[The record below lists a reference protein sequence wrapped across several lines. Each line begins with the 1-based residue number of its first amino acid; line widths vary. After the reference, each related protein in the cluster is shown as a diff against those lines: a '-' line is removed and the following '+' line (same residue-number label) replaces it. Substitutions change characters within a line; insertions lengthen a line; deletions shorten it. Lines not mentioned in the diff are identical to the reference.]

1 MAESIRPELLIA
13 LVIVALVVLL
23 PLYFFLKRRHWNWA
37 RRLAIGLTLLSLC
50 TVGIISIGFD
60 VAYALSES
68 WLFTLVLLM
77 IGAGVL
83 GPIALF
89 DRSVI
94 FKILLSG
101 VVIGVLVLHFV
112 DLSPVKPYKR
122 FFGGIR
128 EGMTRSEIEAGL
140 HHEFPDG
147 GRFRVPIERSGDPN
161 HVSFV
166 LDPTDGSYNAEI
178 VDVTLRD
185 GKVVSKVYMPD

>member
-13 LVIVALVVLL
+13 IVIVALVVFS

-50 TVGIISIGFD
+50 TVGLIAIGFD
-60 VAYALSES
+60 VAYAMSES

-89 DRSVI
+89 DRSMI
-94 FKILLSG
+94 SKILLSG
-101 VVIGVLVLHFV
+101 VVLGVLVLHFV

-122 FFGGIR
+122 FFRSIR

-140 HHEFPDG
+140 HHEFPEG
-147 GRFRVPIERSGDPN
+147 GRFCIPVKRSDDTN
-161 HVSFV
+161 HLSFT

-178 VDVTLRD
+178 VSVELRG
-185 GKVVSKVYMPD
+185 GKVVRKDYWPD